1 MLSYQ
6 TIALPTKPL
15 GLTSDLSTLQQSS
28 DIYPAHSDMHVHYI
42 TYITWFHSI
51 VVLLCMTIM
60 TTFSYSYSMSSL
72 SQFSY

>member
-28 DIYPAHSDMHVHYI
+28 DIYPAHSEMHVDYI
-42 TYITWFHSI
+42 TYITWSTVGLFYYI
-51 VVLLCMTIM
+51 
-60 TTFSYSYSMSSL
+60 
-72 SQFSY
+72 